1 MAFMP
6 ACFMRRLIFET
17 ETYMIFDPQ
26 GSLNWTPL
34 GNVNGKQSGRACRSD
49 QVDRRNPVQRVDL
62 LVRGQRDRTI
72 GVAHDSQQSL
82 EGGLRDAYRKRLLVK
97 RGNEGIEHRRQQSVD
112 RAVLRI
118 GLCQFIR
125 HLLKGDVGPKTR
137 MLMRKPAMQLN
148 HVVSS
153 SIREETTIDNVKTLS

>member
-1 MAFMP
+1 
-6 ACFMRRLIFET
+6 
-17 ETYMIFDPQ
+17 MIFGRQ
-26 GSLNWTPL
+26 GSLNWAPSTAS
-34 GNVNGKQSGRACRSD
+34 NEKWSGRNCWSD
-49 QVDRRNPVQRVDL
+49 QVDRRDPVQRVDL
-62 LVRGQRDRTI
+62 LVWGESDGVV
-72 GVAHDSQQSL
+72 GVAHQGKQSL
-82 EGGLRDAYRKRLLVK
+82 EGGLCETCGERLLVK
-97 RGNEGIEHRRQQSVD
+97 RGNEGIEDRRQQSVD

-125 HLLKGDVGPKTR
+125 HFLKGDAGPKTR